1 MGFKKA
7 KKQKFS
13 LKQLAELRRPQV
25 GVLDLLPFK
34 RFEGDDN
41 LLVLAGENKQDAG
54 YMDMLTIYGKDL
66 DFVYGVGSE
75 GASNIIRDY
84 HLLLNTFTSD
94 FDIIITR
101 MAAETTIQQRAW
113 LANRQAIDQEMAET
127 TDQRRYRQLQLRYQ
141 LVTRQIESL
150 RHVAENV
157 KHQSYTAFIY
167 GESSAETRTAREIF
181 MSSGGRAITAQ
192 PMSLDKKKTMLQILQ
207 DPTQQLNQ

>member
-25 GVLDLLPFK
+25 GVLDILPFK

-113 LANRQAIDQEMAET
+113 LANRQAIDQEMAQT

-167 GESSAETRTAREIF
+167 GESAAETRTAREIF

>member
-75 GASNIIRDY
+75 GASNIILDY

-113 LANRQAIDQEMAET
+113 LANRQEIDQEMAQT

-167 GESSAETRTAREIF
+167 GESAAETRTAREIF

>member
-101 MAAETTIQQRAW
+101 MAAETTIQQRAC
-113 LANRQAIDQEMAET
+113 LANRQAIDQEMAQT

-167 GESSAETRTAREIF
+167 GESAAETRTAREIF